1 MTEAPARLAINSRA
15 EAEQALQRGARLSAR
30 KSRAEA
36 GRDTAVVRAQ
46 QTNAKTIAEVS
57 SELDEIKEALETW
70 AKANREDFSGQ
81 SLVADFGALSFRRG
95 NPEVTFLEDWKLK
108 DVLAKMVRKGKV
120 LARYLSWIRIK
131 FELHKQ
137 NILSES
143 ARRPEATNKKLAAVG
158 LQVTQEESFEVV
170 FVVHQEL

>member
-15 EAEQALQRGARLSAR
+15 EAEQALQRGARLSVR

-70 AKANREDFSGQ
+70 AKANREEFTGQ
-81 SLVADFGALSFRRG
+81 SLVSDFGVLNFRVG
-95 NPEVTFLEDWKLK
+95 NPEVTLLKGWKLK
-108 DVLAKMVRKGKV
+108 QVLAAMVRKGQV
-120 LARYLSWIRIK
+120 LARWRPWIRIK

-143 ARRPEATNKKLAAVG
+143 AKNPEATNKKLAAVG
-158 LQVTQEESFEVV
+158 LQVGQEESFDVEFSVK
-170 FVVHQEL
+170 QKL